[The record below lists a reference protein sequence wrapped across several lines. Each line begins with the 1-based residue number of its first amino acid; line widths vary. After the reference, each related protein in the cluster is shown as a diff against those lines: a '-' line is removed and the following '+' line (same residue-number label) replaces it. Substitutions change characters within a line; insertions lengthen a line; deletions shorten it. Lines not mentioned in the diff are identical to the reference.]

1 MTFFAFCNLGHGHND
16 FWAFYPLGHFIPLG
30 ILSSWAFWPLGHND
44 FWAFYHIGHFVILGQ
59 NVIWALW
66 LWAFC
71 HTWAFCQLGHN
82 IIQSPSSDINYLT
95 FRKHQSLLHTYVF
108 VVLKRTN
115 ENGKPAISTYSI
127 VNQKCHS
134 FLTCSYICG

>member
-1 MTFFAFCNLGHGHND
+1 MIIMFKPYHTFLKWKEIINDTWWRTISQRVESKMYYNYSRSLFISNWKGFTKGITPHSTKKYSFNFLCNLIFD
-16 FWAFYPLGHFIPLG
+16 FL
-30 ILSSWAFWPLGHND
+30 
-44 FWAFYHIGHFVILGQ
+44 
-59 NVIWALW
+59 NVSRY
-66 LWAFC
+66 
-71 HTWAFCQLGHN
+71 Q
-82 IIQSPSSDINYLT
+82 PSSHINYLSL
-95 FRKHQSLLHTYVF
+95 RKHQSLLIHMIF